1 MRNGYRYY
9 IESPMQ
15 KCFRRL
21 NTKIALFLLLLTII
35 VLSVPSS
42 VSAVLPQHVYVLI
55 AYDEEWVSLAE
66 WPYYYTPETL
76 AHIFFEVVSWRFLLF
91 DIQFIIAGYTSWDSD
106 DGISHPVLRLNEAI
120 EETGF
125 ESDLTTVNGYR
136 CDILVAF
143 TDQYIYNSVGV
154 YNATLGAV
162 LVKHFTTFHGGNHID
177 NIQQHEISHLYG
189 CEHHDEH
196 GLDCVM
202 NTHLTWLPFPD
213 CGWTSEGQLT
223 DNWCDS
229 CVETIMSNREEWGHT
244 FRGGG
249 LGGGGP
255 YETIPEK
262 GDFDF

>member
-1 MRNGYRYY
+1 M
-9 IESPMQ
+9 
-15 KCFRRL
+15 
-21 NTKIALFLLLLTII
+21 ALFLLLLTII

-55 AYDEEWVSLAE
+55 AYDEEWVSLAY

-143 TDQYIYNSVGV
+143 TDQPIYGSWGIAND
-154 YNATLGAV
+154 TLGAV
-162 LVKHFTTFHGGNHID
+162 LVKHFTTFWGGNHID
-177 NIQQHEISHLYG
+177 NILQHEISHLYG
-189 CEHHDEH
+189 CEHHVEED
-196 GLDCVM
+196 LDCVM
-202 NTHLTWLPFPD
+202 NIYPAYLDWPD
-213 CGWTSEGQLT
+213 WINVAEGMLT
-223 DNWCDS
+223 DNWCDI
-229 CVETIMSNREEWGHT
+229 CTATIMSNRELWGHV